1 MYILHRKNDEVVLK
15 PCNLLYYKDQTGT
28 SRIADLSNF
37 SKLKTYKLNQ
47 ALCLN
52 QARRRR
58 FMERTRS
65 TLDIEPISVQ
75 KEFTVSLFGFNQG
88 DLNHHEDLLAFVE
101 DIKNLYQNPV
111 ELAEYEFYAKNGQDV
126 YLKVD
131 PIRQAYGFTN
141 KFMEEANAQ
150 NSHPIPY
157 LYLSN
162 GNFIRVSNALP
173 TKYFKLINVTKM
185 VENTLLTEENLNKV
199 IKQTLLKCMP
209 NNEGKS
215 GSLITSLPK
224 YKQKAI
230 EEINSTVYEQLYPT
244 TDPIPLENNEFVV
257 VFNKQSYKPFVLF
270 VRNFNWDIG
279 HSTNIDLDN
288 LNITTTHHSCI
299 GKANFTSVE
308 LILDKLK
315 ELVKLPSSKF
325 KNKRVK
331 SLRFTSKSIT
341 IHFTDGCV
349 LEQTRNYFK

>member
-1 MYILHRKNDEVVLK
+1 MYILHRKNDEVILK
-15 PCNLLYYKDQTGT
+15 PCNLLYYIDQTGK

-47 ALCLN
+47 ALCVN

-75 KEFTVSLFGFNQG
+75 KEFTVALFGFNQR

-141 KFMEEANAQ
+141 KFMEKENSK

-162 GNFIRVSNALP
+162 GNFVRVSNPIP
-173 TKYFKLINVTKM
+173 TKYFKLINVTKALG
-185 VENTLLTEENLNKV
+185 NSTSEEDLNKF
-199 IKQTLLKCMP
+199 IKRTLLKYMP

-230 EEINSTVYEQLYPT
+230 EEINDIVYEQLRYT
-244 TDPIPLENNEFVV
+244 VDPIPSVYNEYVAT
-257 VFNKQSYKPFVLF
+257 FNKQSYKPFVLW
-270 VRNFNWDIG
+270 VRNFNWENG
-279 HSTNIDLDN
+279 TSTNIDLES
-288 LNITTTHHSCI
+288 LVITTARNGRI

-308 LILDKLK
+308 LIKDKLK
-315 ELVKLPSSKF
+315 ELVKLPNPKF
-325 KNKRVK
+325 KNKVIK
-331 SLRFTSKSIT
+331 TVRFTNKAVT

-349 LEQTRNYFK
+349 IEQTRNYFK

>member
-15 PCNLLYYKDQTGT
+15 PCNLLYYIDQTGT
-28 SRIADLSNF
+28 SRIADLSSF

-75 KEFTVSLFGFNQG
+75 KESTVAIFGFNQR

-101 DIKNLYQNPV
+101 DIRNLYQNPV

-141 KFMEEANAQ
+141 KFMEKENSQ

-162 GNFIRVSNALP
+162 GNFVRVSNPLP
-173 TKYFKLINVTKM
+173 TKYFKLINITQM

-215 GSLITSLPK
+215 GSVITSLPK
-224 YKQKAI
+224 YKQKTI
-230 EEINSTVYEQLYPT
+230 KEINDMVYEQLRYT
-244 TDPIPLENNEFVV
+244 IDPVPLENNEYVV
-257 VFNKQSYKPFVLF
+257 TFDRQLYKPFVLW
-270 VRNFNWDIG
+270 VRNFDWDKG
-279 HSTNIDLDN
+279 STNIDLDS
-288 LNITTTHHSCI
+288 LGITTTCNGCI

-308 LILDKLK
+308 LIKDKLK

-325 KNKRVK
+325 KNKVIK
-331 SLRFTSKSIT
+331 TVRFTYRAVT

>member
-15 PCNLLYYKDQTGT
+15 SCNLLYYIDQTGT

-37 SKLKTYKLNQ
+37 SKVKTHKLNQ
-47 ALCLN
+47 ALCVN

-75 KEFTVSLFGFNQG
+75 KEFTVALFGFNQR
-88 DLNHHEDLLAFVE
+88 DLSHHEDLLAFVE
-101 DIKNLYQNPV
+101 DIRNLYQNPV

-131 PIRQAYGFTN
+131 PIHQAYGFTN
-141 KFMEEANAQ
+141 KFMEKENSK
-150 NSHPIPY
+150 NSHPINY
-157 LYLSN
+157 LHLSN
-162 GNFIRVSNALP
+162 GNFVRVSNPLP
-173 TKYFKLINVTKM
+173 TKYFKLINITKM

-209 NNEGKS
+209 NNEGKA
-215 GSLITSLPK
+215 GSLIASLPQ
-224 YKQKAI
+224 YKQKTI
-230 EEINSTVYEQLYPT
+230 KEINDMVYEQLRST
-244 TDPIPLENNEFVV
+244 IDPVPLENNEYVV
-257 VFNKQSYKPFVLF
+257 TFDRQLYKPFVLW
-270 VRNFNWDIG
+270 VRNFNWDKG
-279 HSTNIDLDN
+279 STNIDLDS
-288 LNITTTHHSCI
+288 LDITTACNGCI

-308 LILDKLK
+308 LIKDKLK

-325 KNKRVK
+325 KNKVIK
-331 SLRFTSKSIT
+331 TVRFTNKAIA

>member
-15 PCNLLYYKDQTGT
+15 PCNLLYYIDQTGT

-37 SKLKTYKLNQ
+37 SKVKTHKLNQ
-47 ALCLN
+47 ALCVN

-75 KEFTVSLFGFNQG
+75 KEFTVALFGFNQR

-101 DIKNLYQNPV
+101 DVKNLYQNPV
-111 ELAEYEFYAKNGQDV
+111 ELANYEFYAKQCQDV
-126 YLKVD
+126 YLKID
-131 PIRQAYGFTN
+131 PIRQVYGFTN
-141 KFMEEANAQ
+141 KFMEKENSK

-162 GNFIRVSNALP
+162 GNFIRVSNPLP

-185 VENTLLTEENLNKV
+185 VEHTLIDEENLNKV

-215 GSLITSLPK
+215 GSVITSLPK
-224 YKQKAI
+224 YKQKVI
-230 EEINSTVYEQLYPT
+230 EEINSTVYDQLRSTKNPV
-244 TDPIPLENNEFVV
+244 PLENNEFVV
-257 VFNKQSYKPFVLF
+257 IFNKQSYKPFVLF
-270 VRNFNWDIG
+270 VRNFNWDKG
-279 HSTNIDLDN
+279 NSTNIDLDN
-288 LNITTTHHSCI
+288 LNITTTYYSYI

-308 LILDKLK
+308 LIKDKLK

-325 KNKRVK
+325 KNKVIK
-331 SLRFTSKSIT
+331 SVRFTHKAVT
-341 IHFTDGCV
+341 IHFTDGCI